1 LTDAD
6 RAADRRE
13 RDTPAPTLAGDFM
26 PATEDPPLRLKEFG
40 LEDGVAFVTFWALA
54 VVVFLQFF
62 TRYVLNDSLGWTE
75 EGARY
80 LLIAVTFLGGGMA
93 VRRNANIRVEALHAF
108 LPQRLS
114 LLLLVIVDIAVV
126 LFFGYGTIICF
137 KLVRLMHVQSMA
149 VIDLPMSVLYAV
161 VFIGFLVMTLR
172 SAWSAWQR
180 LRGVQ

>member
-1 LTDAD
+1 MTDAD
-6 RAADRRE
+6 RATDRRE
-13 RDTPAPTLAGDFM
+13 RDAPNPTGDLM
-26 PATEDPPLRLKEFG
+26 PEPEQPPLRLSEFG

-108 LPQRLS
+108 LPQRMS
-114 LLLLVIVDIAVV
+114 RALLAIVDVVVV
-126 LFFGYGTIICF
+126 LFFGYGAVICF
-137 KLVRLMHVQSMA
+137 KLVRLMHQQSMA

-161 VFIGFLVMTLR
+161 VLVGFVVMTLR
-172 SAWSAWQR
+172 AAYAAWTR
-180 LRGVQ
+180 LRTA